1 MLRKIAILLAVFAG
15 LAFSATVFAKA
26 SKTEPFPLIQG
37 YGTVK
42 PLPATSP
49 QPSRYKIYKV
59 VFDLDEGGDAGKVNP
74 GLEAV
79 AQAVNAF
86 ASAGVAKKN
95 LRFVVVIHGDATP
108 IVIADGSYKTRFQV
122 TNPNTDLIN
131 KLNAVGVQLLVDG
144 QALIKHQIEGGEVNS
159 NVEETLS
166 AATTLVIYQ
175 EHGYQLYLP

>member
-1 MLRKIAILLAVFAG
+1 MSRKIAILLAVFAS
-15 LAFSATVFAKA
+15 LAFSASTFANAKPA
-26 SKTEPFPLIQG
+26 PFPLIQG
-37 YGTVK
+37 YGMVK

-49 QPSRYKIYKV
+49 QPSKYKIYKV
-59 VFDLDEGGDAGKVNP
+59 VFDLDEGGDASKVNS
-74 GLEAV
+74 GLETV

-95 LRFVVVIHGDATP
+95 LKFVVVIHGDATP
-108 IVIADGSYKTRFQV
+108 IVLAEGGYNTRFHV
-122 TNPNTDLIN
+122 ANPNTDLIN

-144 QALIKHQIEGGEVNS
+144 QALIKHQIEGAEVNS

>member
-15 LAFSATVFAKA
+15 LTCSATVFAKA
-26 SKTEPFPLIQG
+26 RKAEPFPLIQG

-59 VFDLDEGGDAGKVNP
+59 IFDLTSAGDAGKVNP

-95 LRFVVVIHGDATP
+95 LKFVVVIHGAATP
-108 IVIADGSYKTRFQV
+108 IVIESGGYNTRFHV
-122 TNPNTDLIN
+122 ANPNSDLISQ
-131 KLNAVGVQLLVDG
+131 LTAAGVQLLVDG

-159 NVEETLS
+159 KIEETLS
-166 AATTLVIYQ
+166 APTTLVIYQ